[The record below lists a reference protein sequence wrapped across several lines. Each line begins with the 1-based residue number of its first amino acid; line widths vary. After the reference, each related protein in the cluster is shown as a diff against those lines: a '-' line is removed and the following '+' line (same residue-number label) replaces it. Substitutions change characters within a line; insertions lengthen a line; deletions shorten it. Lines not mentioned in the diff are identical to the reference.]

1 MDNKNIDLKNA
12 SSYEVALAAVK
23 TLLKMKGNAIKL
35 FCVKETSSITDYYIT
50 VTGRSKT
57 QVASLAE
64 EVAYQLE
71 NAGREA
77 ARVEGK
83 RGDTWI
89 LVDFID
95 VIVQVFDSEARSF
108 YDFDRLLAEAKLI
121 DISHIEKELDNE
133 N

>member
-1 MDNKNIDLKNA
+1 MENKSIDLTKA
-12 SSYEVALAAVK
+12 SSYEVACAAVK
-23 TLLKMKGNAIKL
+23 ALMKMKGNAIKL
-35 FCVKETSSITDYYIT
+35 FCVKETSSVTDYYIT

-64 EVAYQLE
+64 EVAYRLGL
-71 NAGREA
+71 AGREP
-77 ARVEGK
+77 ARMEGK

-121 DISHIEKELDNE
+121 DISHLEQELDNE

>member
-12 SSYEVALAAVK
+12 SSYEVALASVK

-108 YDFDRLLAEAKLI
+108 YDFDRLLAEAELI

>member
-12 SSYEVALAAVK
+12 SSYKVALAAVK

-64 EVAYQLE
+64 EVAYLLE
-71 NAGREA
+71 LRASA
-77 ARVEGK
+77 
-83 RGDTWI
+83 
-89 LVDFID
+89 
-95 VIVQVFDSEARSF
+95 VIPGS
-108 YDFDRLLAEAKLI
+108 LL
-121 DISHIEKELDNE
+121 ISST
-133 N
+133 